1 MASLRMNTRDVIGTG
16 FSFLFII
23 IVLHIIV
30 GILWGIGTFLF
41 VELGEEGDW
50 GVWEPS
56 TASWILG
63 LLFWIPAGII
73 LLCGYIGLGTK
84 LLTDSIAVGVYKAN
98 TAGDDAEVNVEM
110 KAPWG
115 GDEPQGQ
122 APQSPPE
129 DSQPQQQQL
138 SDEPQG
144 QAADHPKI
152 ISTEEGDWKWE
163 GGEWVPVNSGE

>member
-1 MASLRMNTRDVIGTG
+1 MASLRMNTRDVISTG

-98 TAGDDAEVNVEM
+98 TAGDDAEVDEEFDLPEAVTD
-110 KAPWG
+110 
-115 GDEPQGQ
+115 DEPRGQ
-122 APQSPPE
+122 PPQSPPE
-129 DSQPQQQQL
+129 EAKPQQQEL
-138 SDEPQG
+138 SD
-144 QAADHPKI
+144 D
-152 ISTEEGDWKWE
+152 GDWKWE
-163 GGEWVPVNSGE
+163 GGEWVPVNSG

>member
-1 MASLRMNTRDVIGTG
+1 MNTRDVIGTG

-23 IVLHIIV
+23 VVLHIIV

-50 GVWEPS
+50 GVFEPS

-63 LLFWIPAGII
+63 LLFWIPAGIT

-98 TAGDDAEVNVEM
+98 TAGDDAEVNVEV

-115 GDEPQGQ
+115 GEDDSQSQP
-122 APQSPPE
+122 PQSPPE
-129 DSQPQQQQL
+129 EAKPQQQEL
-138 SDEPQG
+138 SDDGE
-144 QAADHPKI
+144 
-152 ISTEEGDWKWE
+152 WKWD
-163 GGEWVPVNSGE
+163 GSGWVPVNSGE